1 LTHTIAEVEV
11 NKNRKTLALHA
22 SSLCSVSA
30 MIVFFVL
37 ACALSVVAQDWRVV
51 RRAAATGANRDFNT
65 VHFANDEHGWV
76 AGDRGVIFHTRD
88 GGTTWTPQT
97 SGVTGDINDIYFRN
111 EEDGF
116 FLVGNRIF
124 ATTTGGAVWRERAVF
139 VPGGFGGATPEL
151 YSITFANNRRGW
163 IVGSVVRRDTVI
175 DSLILSTSDG
185 GQTWT
190 RQTAPVREELID
202 LDFAGDER
210 GWVVGSRGTILHT
223 RDGGRSWATQG
234 SGTNATLYGIE
245 FRGRRNGWAV
255 GERGTILRTENGGER
270 WTSVPAPIP
279 SRAPTLLSVR
289 FATDNDGI
297 IVGRG
302 GLILRSNDGGRS
314 WARQETQ
321 TTNHI
326 YALAVEGRDFWAVG
340 GAGIVLQ
347 YER

>member
-1 LTHTIAEVEV
+1 MAKLKFRDHLKQIVTV
-11 NKNRKTLALHA
+11 NRKPLTPLAC
-22 SSLCSVSA
+22 SLCFTSA
-30 MIVFFVL
+30 IIAISVL
-37 ACALSVVAQDWRVV
+37 ACALPVAAQDWRVV

-76 AGDRGVIFHTRD
+76 AGDRGVIFQTRD
-88 GGTTWTPQT
+88 GGTTWTPQS

-124 ATTTGGAVWRERAVF
+124 ATTTGGAVWRERAIF
-139 VPGGFGGATPEL
+139 APGDFDGATPEL

-163 IVGSVVRRDTVI
+163 IVGSVVRREQVV

-185 GQTWT
+185 GQTWR
-190 RQTAPVREELID
+190 RQTAPIREELID

-223 RDGGRSWATQG
+223 RDGGRSW
-234 SGTNATLYGIE
+234 
-245 FRGRRNGWAV
+245 V
-255 GERGTILRTENGGER
+255 
-270 WTSVPAPIP
+270 
-279 SRAPTLLSVR
+279 
-289 FATDNDGI
+289 
-297 IVGRG
+297 
-302 GLILRSNDGGRS
+302 
-314 WARQETQ
+314 RQESR
-321 TTNHI
+321 TTNHL

-340 GAGIVLQ
+340 GGGIVLQ

>member
-1 LTHTIAEVEV
+1 MNE
-11 NKNRKTLALHA
+11 NRKLLALCV
-22 SSLCSVSA
+22 SSPCAVSA
-30 MIVFFVL
+30 MIAFFVL
-37 ACALSVVAQDWRVV
+37 ACALPVVAQDWRVV
-51 RRAAATGANRDFNT
+51 RRAVATGANRDFNT
-65 VHFANDEHGWV
+65 VHFVDDAHGWV
-76 AGDRGVIFHTRD
+76 AGDRGIILHTRD
-88 GGTTWTPQT
+88 GGATWTPQT

-124 ATTTGGAVWRERAVF
+124 ATATGGAMWRERARF
-139 VPGGFGGATPEL
+139 APTDFGGATPEL

-163 IVGSVVRRDTVI
+163 IVGSVVRREQVV

-190 RQTAPVREELID
+190 RQTTSVREELID

-223 RDGGRSWATQG
+223 RDGGRSWATQHA
-234 SGTNATLYGIE
+234 GTNATLYGVE
-245 FRGRRNGWAV
+245 FRGRRDGWAV

-270 WTSVPAPIP
+270 WISVLAPVLA
-279 SRAPTLLSVR
+279 RAPTLLSVR
-289 FATDNDGI
+289 FSNDDDGI
-297 IVGRG
+297 IIGRG
-302 GLILRSNDGGRS
+302 GLILRSNDGGRT
-314 WARQETQ
+314 WTRQESR
-321 TTNHI
+321 TTNHL

-340 GAGIVLQ
+340 GGGIVLR